1 MYKFSSCSTE
11 RISLT
16 ISLITEAVQKL
27 RFSGGGNGETL
38 TKPTHTLFF
47 WKYPYQSFHHNLLT
61 ILKQA
66 YFFSLS
72 YLLATAVLKKS
83 LYQINDRDERV

>member
-1 MYKFSSCSTE
+1 MHKFSNCSTE
-11 RISLT
+11 KISLT
-16 ISLITEAVQKL
+16 ISLITEAVPKL

-38 TKPTHTLFF
+38 TKPTHTLFSGNILI
-47 WKYPYQSFHHNLLT
+47 KVSVNNLLT
-61 ILKQA
+61 IRKQA

-83 LYQINDRDERV
+83 FYQINDRDERM

>member
-16 ISLITEAVQKL
+16 ISLITEAIQKL

-47 WKYPYQSFHHNLLT
+47 WKYPYQSFRKQPSYNTQTSLFLLF
-61 ILKQA
+61 K
-66 YFFSLS
+66 
-72 YLLATAVLKKS
+72 LLVS
-83 LYQINDRDERV
+83 DCCP